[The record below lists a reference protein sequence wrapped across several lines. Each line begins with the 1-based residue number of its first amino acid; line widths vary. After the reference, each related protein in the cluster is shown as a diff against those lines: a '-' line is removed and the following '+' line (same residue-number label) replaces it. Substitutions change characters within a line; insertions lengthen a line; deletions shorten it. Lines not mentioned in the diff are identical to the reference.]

1 MAVWQYRNKT
11 GAEAYVFVDDVL
23 AGKGG
28 DGKDILFN
36 AEGTQKVEV
45 YRSEGN
51 WTAKDPVLEESPVE
65 AGRVDE
71 RAEHY
76 S

>member
-36 AEGTQKVEV
+36 AEGT
-45 YRSEGN
+45 
-51 WTAKDPVLEESPVE
+51 
-65 AGRVDE
+65 
-71 RAEHY
+71 
-76 S
+76 